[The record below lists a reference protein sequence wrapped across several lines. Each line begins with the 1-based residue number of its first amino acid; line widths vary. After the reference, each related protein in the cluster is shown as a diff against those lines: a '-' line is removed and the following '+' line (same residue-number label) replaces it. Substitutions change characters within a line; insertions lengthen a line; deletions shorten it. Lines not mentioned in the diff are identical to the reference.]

1 MVQERTGAGDGENG
15 GGRTRVEEDLCED
28 LDGKT
33 RQGNVCSCGGRVR
46 LVSDGKSGS
55 FGAHVERVAELSLM
69 SSEALSITSSCS
81 NSDLPDVCHFQD
93 TLVTPLCDTSV
104 WIACL
109 FRFPPLIEI
118 QPS

>member
-15 GGRTRVEEDLCED
+15 GRRTRVEEDLCED

-81 NSDLPDVCHFQD
+81 NSDLSP
-93 TLVTPLCDTSV
+93 
-104 WIACL
+104 
-109 FRFPPLIEI
+109 
-118 QPS
+118 